1 MMRTEVRYTNDM
13 LGARRMALTL
23 FVLALL
29 AMHADALAYIDP
41 AAGSLILQALLGGVA
56 GILVVT
62 KLYYRKLM
70 TLLGRRPRGESAP
83 TPEGDPPSR

>member
-1 MMRTEVRYTNDM
+1 M
-13 LGARRMALTL
+13 LGTRS
-23 FVLALL
+23 LALIVLGLGML
-29 AMHADALAYIDP
+29 ALPTDALAYIDP

-70 TLLGRRPRGESAP
+70 TLLGRRPRSSAD
-83 TPEGDPPSR
+83 GDPPSR